1 MSTTT
6 NDVASLNGIY
16 KEVYSDKIQ
25 DLIPDGTK
33 LLNMIK
39 FAGAEKA
46 LGNLY
51 HMPAV
56 LGLEHGFT
64 YGGSAGSAF
73 TLRAG
78 VSATHEDAQVKGSE
92 LVLRAYLS
100 VGAVSRSKTK
110 SAFVQASKHVVE
122 NMLKSFARRLE
133 VQLMYGQADGGIGVI
148 ESVTGLVIKIEDH
161 EWAAGIWSGA
171 EKMPIEIRSSG
182 GTLRGEAIIS
192 SVDLDSKE
200 ITIDA
205 VPGGT
210 VATDVIYYAS
220 AYGNEFAG
228 IHKMLTNTGTLFNIN
243 AGTYSLWKGNLVE
256 VGTNFTGG
264 EAVLSFAKVEE
275 AVAKGMEKGLFEED
289 MLVVCNPKSWN
300 NLLTEQAAKRSY
312 DQSYSSSKLEQGS
325 KSIMFHSQA
334 GKMEIVSSIFCKEG
348 YAYVLCLKDFMRV
361 GSSDITLDQPGFEGK
376 FVKLLETVNAYE
388 IRSYSDQAL
397 FCKSPGKSSLLTFI
411 KS

>member
-1 MSTTT
+1 M
-6 NDVASLNGIY
+6 
-16 KEVYSDKIQ
+16 
-25 DLIPDGTK
+25 
-33 LLNMIK
+33 
-39 FAGAEKA
+39 
-46 LGNLY
+46 
-51 HMPAV
+51 
-56 LGLEHGFT
+56 
-64 YGGSAGSAF
+64 
-73 TLRAG
+73 
-78 VSATHEDAQVKGSE
+78 
-92 LVLRAYLS
+92 RAYLS

-110 SAFVQASKHVVE
+110 AAFVQASKHVVE

-133 VQLMYGQADGGIGVI
+133 VQLMYGQAEGGIGVI
-148 ESVTGLVIKIEDH
+148 ESVTGLVIKVEDH

-182 GTLRGEAIIS
+182 GTLRGEAIIT
-192 SVDLDSKE
+192 SVNLEDKE

-228 IHKMLTNTGTLFNIN
+228 IHKILTNTGSLFNIN
-243 AGTYSLWKGNLVE
+243 AGSYSLWKGNLVE

-264 EAVLSFAKVEE
+264 EAVLSFAKVEA
-275 AVAKGMEKGLFEED
+275 AVAKAMEKGLFEED
-289 MLVVCNPKSWN
+289 LLVVCNPKSWS

-312 DQSYSSSKLEQGS
+312 DSSYSAAKLDQGA
-325 KSIMFHSQA
+325 KSIVFHSQA
-334 GKMEIVSSIFCKEG
+334 GKMEIISSIFCKEG

-397 FCKSPGKSSLLTFI
+397 FCKSPGKSTLLTFI